1 MAHESDFEYV
11 TDSDDDNRG
20 LNFDSLPI
28 KNAVPIN
35 CGKNRNSQ
43 LIPART
49 INYKYPCVIC
59 HKPCKKNIHDSISCF
74 YCDEWVHQTCSELT
88 LNQFKVFCSPGH
100 ENDLYFCRNCRFEC
114 TSPEQI
120 PGTALNNVGDI
131 IEDVDNFTANSVF
144 QNKEDINISEYYT
157 VDEVNDLEIYKTPD
171 DIVIVHINSV
181 SLDKNYDSIKILLE
195 RMKPKPSIIF
205 LSETKIPLSP
215 SEIEL
220 NKIIFEGFHKPM
232 LNNSPT
238 KAGGTAIY
246 VSETLSYNERPD
258 LKFDFPE
265 CETCFVEVETNSCQN
280 PIFGAMYRHP
290 RPNEQAFTS
299 HLEEFLEGFA
309 VRGIKL
315 TIMGDF
321 NINLNQ
327 NNIVSREYIK
337 SLHSLGFSALINQPT
352 RYYTVEG
359 SNYVGCSTLDH
370 LITNSSET
378 FSNVGIL
385 ISDVSDHLPLFAS
398 MKLKNSKSNSFK
410 NTYRR
415 SFSDKKKEKF
425 VKCLEN
431 HLENFDFSLDSNSLM
446 DNFLLAMNNTINEVC
461 PLKKVSRKQA
471 QLLLNPWMT
480 EEILKEIHI
489 KDNLHKIYIKHR
501 NKNSD
506 DHKQWKKQRN
516 KVNRLLTAAKNKDTE
531 NDCVKAKGNSAKMW
545 KAINKATNQKPKSN
559 VTPDFVR
566 IRSPAGDLKKNK
578 M

>member
-1 MAHESDFEYV
+1 MHFA
-11 TDSDDDNRG
+11 R
-20 LNFDSLPI
+20 
-28 KNAVPIN
+28 A
-35 CGKNRNSQ
+35 NSW
-43 LIPART
+43 
-49 INYKYPCVIC
+49 
-59 HKPCKKNIHDSISCF
+59 HSS
-74 YCDEWVHQTCSELT
+74 
-88 LNQFKVFCSPGH
+88 
-100 ENDLYFCRNCRFEC
+100 
-114 TSPEQI
+114 
-120 PGTALNNVGDI
+120 NNVEDI
-131 IEDVDNFTANSVF
+131 IVDVDNFTANSVF

-385 ISDVSDHLPLFAS
+385 ISDVTDHLPLFAS

-446 DNFLLAMNNTINEVC
+446 DNFLLVMNNTINEVC

-559 VTPDFVR
+559 VTPDFVK
-566 IRSPAGDLKKNK
+566 IRSPAGDLKKTKCKTEIANEMNRQFTQMGEKLASKLSPTNAHFSDYLKHPNCDSFFNK
-578 M
+578 KASEVEVGNQVQDLDEGKSVGLDGIPPKVLKWASILIVPILTKIFNTCICEGVYPDKLKLA